1 MKISIDIDLT
11 AHEAREFLGLPD
23 IRSLQEEMLQ
33 AIRDNMQQ
41 GTAGFDPLSLMK
53 PLFPAQMQSMEMLQK
68 AFLESF
74 NNAAQKSTQAKNG
87 KRNRKEKRLLR
98 NILPVD
104 SYG

>member
-23 IRSLQEEMLQ
+23 IRPLQEEMLQ

-68 AFLESF
+68 AFWESF
-74 NNAAQKSTQAKNG
+74 NNAAQKSASEEQK
-87 KRNRKEKRLLR
+87 KK
-98 NILPVD
+98 P
-104 SYG
+104 